1 MSKLYEMAVA
11 LSAKLDASF
20 GGAFGQAKRT
30 VAGYQKAV
38 NEASKQKL
46 ALDRVMNQTRSVQA
60 ANQAFIAAQ
69 QKVAALA
76 RQMAAAKQPS
86 AALRA
91 EYARAQAAVKAAS
104 AAYSAQKAKL
114 DQVKA
119 ANGANGQSL
128 KQMTARYK
136 ELTAA
141 AEKAAKA
148 QRFENAKQRFGNI
161 QSAGRDRAMA
171 GAGQMAAAYGMLKG
185 VQGTL
190 APGMNL
196 QAQMSQV
203 AANSDFDPKQLQ
215 ALDDLAVKIGRDTT
229 LSADQAAAGI
239 NYMAKQGATYAQIV
253 KAMPQIAAVSEAAG
267 IDDVGQAAEMTTKL
281 VKAYGM
287 SLDDVGKAGDILA
300 AASRKSGTDMASLG
314 DTLASVGPVAQ
325 SLGLDFK
332 QTAALAS
339 TLTRA
344 NVPVEQMQLAMSALL
359 APTNAQAKALT
370 QMGIKAVDAAGKQ
383 KTVEQ
388 LLGEL
393 SKATAGLG
401 AAQRAQALK
410 QIFGNRAFAAADA
423 LMKGMA
429 DGTIP
434 DLEKEMGRQGTAAR
448 MAAQN
453 NDNLAGDFKSLG
465 SAIDFAKIGIF
476 KGMEPALR
484 TITQA
489 LSTAVTTVGNFIQEH
504 QTLAA
509 VIGTTVAVL
518 GGLLGAVG
526 AVNIAVGGA
535 MYIFGGF
542 GKNVLAIAGALK
554 KLKIGTIAYTVASK
568 ACAVVMGVMK
578 IAMAA
583 LNLVMNLNPI
593 FLIITL
599 IGLLI
604 MAGIALYKHWDD
616 VKAKCSEMWESVKET
631 FTGLWDS
638 VKEIFSGIGDAI
650 SEAWESAKAKVTAN
664 AIATSQMMTNVWNTI
679 KDVWENVKTSVSNA
693 MDSVWDT
700 VTGVWESVKTT
711 FSDMLKYVT
720 DTFSSLWSSAWQKV
734 TDVFG
739 SIFGTLKDVAK
750 APINAV
756 IGLINKA
763 IGALNSFG
771 VDLPA
776 ALGGGHIGFNIPEI
790 PQLAKGG
797 IISSPT
803 LAMVGEGRDPEAVM
817 PLPKLS
823 ELMNIVGDPGSS
835 GGSTVTLN
843 FAPNV
848 TVQGGAQG
856 ADQVR
861 SALADASQL
870 MQQEIERYFA
880 QKNRWTYG
888 KGKAYV

>member
-76 RQMAAAKQPS
+76 RQMASAKQPS
-86 AALRA
+86 AALRS

-484 TITQA
+484 AITQA
-489 LSTAVTTVGNFIQEH
+489 LAAAVTAVGNFIKEH

-509 VIGTTVAVL
+509 VVGTAVAVL
-518 GGLLGAVG
+518 GGLLAAMG

-542 GKNVLAIAGALK
+542 GKNVLTIVGALK
-554 KLKIGTIAYTVASK
+554 KLKLGTIAYTVASK

-616 VKAKCSEMWESVKET
+616 VKAKCSELWESVKSVFTSIGDKIKEVMDSIIGFIQPVVDAFSSKFPT
-631 FTGLWDS
+631 IGTIVSSVFDGFKKTWDTVKANCNEIIDFVKNVFTGNWS
-638 VKEIFSGIGDAI
+638 DA
-650 SEAWESAKAKVTAN
+650 
-664 AIATSQMMTNVWNTI
+664 
-679 KDVWENVKTSVSNA
+679 WENVKN
-693 MDSVWDT
+693 
-700 VTGVWESVKTT
+700 
-711 FSDMLKYVT
+711 
-720 DTFSSLWSSAWQKV
+720 
-734 TDVFG
+734 
-739 SIFGTLKDVAK
+739 IFGNTFGLIKDLAK
-750 APINAV
+750 IPVNAV
-756 IGLINKA
+756 ITLLNKA
-763 IGALNSFG
+763 IGGLNSFSFQIPDAIPG
-771 VDLPA
+771 I
-776 ALGGGHIGFNIPEI
+776 GGKTIGFNIPEI

-823 ELMNIVGDPGSS
+823 ELMNIVGAPGSS

-848 TVQGGAQG
+848 TVQGGAEG

-861 SALADASQL
+861 SALADASRM
-870 MQQEIERYFA
+870 MQREIARYFDRQVRTA
-880 QKNRWTYG
+880 EE
-888 KGKAYV
+888 